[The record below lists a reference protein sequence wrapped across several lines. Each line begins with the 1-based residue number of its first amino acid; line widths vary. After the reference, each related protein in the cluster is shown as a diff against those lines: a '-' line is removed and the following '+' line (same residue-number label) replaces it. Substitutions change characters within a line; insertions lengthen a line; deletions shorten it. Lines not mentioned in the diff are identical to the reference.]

1 VIRTHTTT
9 ELIAKEGWKYVAVL
23 LVLFLISYS
32 IGFLE
37 WVFLFL
43 FLVTLFIYRNFERIP
58 AEDDKMA
65 LLAPADGNIVDISK
79 IIFQDGREFL
89 KLEIRKNIWNMSIL
103 RPPILAN
110 ISNTKRVH
118 GLFLSI
124 ENPLSKSLSE
134 RAILRLESELKPM
147 LMVIT
152 AGIFSRN
159 IELFKSIGPLKFAQR
174 FGVLLDGSVELLLP
188 IDTRIK
194 VSLGDSV
201 RAGES
206 VLGYFA
212 YGGKDDKQQ

>member
-1 VIRTHTTT
+1 MKTHTTT
-9 ELIAKEGWKYVAVL
+9 ELVAKEGWKFVGVFFA
-23 LVLFLISYS
+23 LFLLSCS

-43 FLVTLFIYRNFERIP
+43 LLGSVFVYRNFERIP

-65 LLAPADGNIVDISK
+65 LLAPVDGSIVDISK
-79 IIFQDGREFL
+79 VILTDGKEFL
-89 KLEIRKNIWNMSIL
+89 RLKIRKNIWDMSIL
-103 RPPILAN
+103 RSPIQAN

-124 ENPLSKSLSE
+124 ENPLSEKLSE
-134 RAILRLESELKPM
+134 KAILKLESDLKSM
-147 LMVIT
+147 LIVIT
-152 AGIFSRN
+152 SGIFSRG

-194 VSLGDSV
+194 VSLGDSIK
-201 RAGES
+201 AGES

-212 YGGKDDKQQ
+212 YGAKEQ